1 MRRAG
6 RTCRLRKSMPVM
18 PVPLPTSL
26 RPCLT
31 FRGRSSLT
39 TRATRCAILP
49 HIPRRMVSRFTF
61 ANPSSRAG
69 SGASSISRGM
79 MTGLS
84 PRLFL
89 GGVPSSFFPFSSAPC
104 LSSFLPLLSTSKSGL
119 SDLTHL
125 IVQLSDKTCWY
136 KFMANEEMWYHFHR
150 SRGIPRG

>member
-89 GGVPSSFFPFSSAPC
+89 GGVPSFAFFLLFRSLSFFLFASALHLETLPF
-104 LSSFLPLLSTSKSGL
+104 
-119 SDLTHL
+119 DLTHL

-136 KFMANEEMWYHFHR
+136 KFMANEEMWYHFR
-150 SRGIPRG
+150 CSRGIPRV